1 MEYIKYELGAYNLNV
16 IKTNNF
22 KTVRVEVKFRNVVK
36 KEEITL
42 RNLLKMVL
50 IESTKKFDT
59 ERKFV
64 IESEELYDLK
74 LSSTSSRVGNF
85 TTLSFNLT
93 FLNEE
98 YTEKG
103 LHNKS
108 LDFLME
114 VLFNP
119 NVSNNK
125 FDSLSFNNCV
135 NKLEKSIMGRKDNK
149 TKYSIFALLQH
160 MGDYAYSY
168 DQYGYLSDLKNID
181 EAKLYEYYKKV
192 LMNDLVDVYV
202 IGNVDSN
209 EIKEYF
215 INNFKIN
222 SFKKEKTNALIDEV
236 LPRKRVKVF
245 KEEDVVNQTKI
256 AIGLR
261 FNDVSEYERKYVLYV
276 YNEILGGSGNSL
288 LFDTVREKNSLA
300 YYINSIA
307 QGYDNLL
314 IIYTGIDKD
323 RVDLGLKL
331 IKKTIKDIE
340 KGKFTLDMFN
350 NAVNMITSS
359 LKLSLETQ
367 PSVINNYYAMNIL
380 NSDDINTRISKFEK
394 VTKEDVINFSKKIKM
409 DTIFLL
415 EGDHNEED

>member
-1 MEYIKYELGAYNLNV
+1 MEYIRYELGAYNLNV

-74 LSSTSSRVGNF
+74 LSSTTSRVGNF

-222 SFKKEKTNALIDEV
+222 SFKKEKMNVLIDEV

-245 KEEDVVNQTKI
+245 KEEDDVNQTKI

-340 KGKFTLDMFN
+340 KGKFTSDMFN
-350 NAVNMITSS
+350 NAINMITSS

>member
-74 LSSTSSRVGNF
+74 LSSTTSRVGNF

-222 SFKKEKTNALIDEV
+222 SFKKEKMNVLIDEV

-245 KEEDVVNQTKI
+245 KEEDDVNQTKI

-340 KGKFTLDMFN
+340 KGKFTSDMFN
-350 NAVNMITSS
+350 NAINMITSS

-394 VTKEDVINFSKKIKM
+394 VTEEDVINFSKKIKM

>member
-1 MEYIKYELGAYNLNV
+1 MEYIRYELGAYNLNV

-93 FLNEE
+93 FLNEK

-340 KGKFTLDMFN
+340 KGKFTSDMFN
-350 NAVNMITSS
+350 NAINMITSS

-409 DTIFLL
+409 DTVFLL

>member
-222 SFKKEKTNALIDEV
+222 SFKKEKMNVLIDEV

-245 KEEDVVNQTKI
+245 KEEDAVNQTKI

-340 KGKFTLDMFN
+340 KGEFTSDMFN
-350 NAVNMITSS
+350 NAINMITSS

-367 PSVINNYYAMNIL
+367 SSVINNYYAMNIL

>member
-192 LMNDLVDVYV
+192 LINDLVDVYV

-209 EIKEYF
+209 EIREYF

-222 SFKKEKTNALIDEV
+222 SFKKEKMNVLIDEV

-245 KEEDVVNQTKI
+245 KEEDDVNQTKI

-340 KGKFTLDMFN
+340 KGKFTSDMFN
-350 NAVNMITSS
+350 NAINMITSS

>member
-222 SFKKEKTNALIDEV
+222 SFKKEKMNVLIDEV

-245 KEEDVVNQTKI
+245 KEEDAVNQTKI

-261 FNDVSEYERKYVLYV
+261 FNDVSEYERKYVLYL

-350 NAVNMITSS
+350 NAINMITSS

>member
-74 LSSTSSRVGNF
+74 LSSTSCRVGNF

-340 KGKFTLDMFN
+340 KGKFTSDMFN
-350 NAVNMITSS
+350 NAINMITSS

-415 EGDHNEED
+415 EGDYNEED

>member
-1 MEYIKYELGAYNLNV
+1 MEYIRYELGAYNLNV

-222 SFKKEKTNALIDEV
+222 SFKKEKMNVLIDEV

-245 KEEDVVNQTKI
+245 KEEDDVNQTKI

-340 KGKFTLDMFN
+340 KGKFTSDMFN
-350 NAVNMITSS
+350 NAINMITSS

-409 DTIFLL
+409 DTVFLL

>member
-209 EIKEYF
+209 EIREYF

-222 SFKKEKTNALIDEV
+222 SFKKEKMNVLIDEV

-245 KEEDVVNQTKI
+245 KEEDDVNQTKI

-340 KGKFTLDMFN
+340 KGKFTSDMFN
-350 NAVNMITSS
+350 NAINMITSS

-367 PSVINNYYAMNIL
+367 SSVINNYYAMNIL

>member
-1 MEYIKYELGAYNLNV
+1 MEYIRYELGAYNLNV

-222 SFKKEKTNALIDEV
+222 SFKKEKMNVLIDEV

-245 KEEDVVNQTKI
+245 KEEDAVNQTKI

-340 KGKFTLDMFN
+340 KGKFTSDMFN
-350 NAVNMITSS
+350 NAINMITSS

-415 EGDHNEED
+415 EGDYNEED

>member
-222 SFKKEKTNALIDEV
+222 SFKKEKMNVLIDEV

-245 KEEDVVNQTKI
+245 KEEDDVNQTKI

-367 PSVINNYYAMNIL
+367 SSVINNYYAMNIL

>member
-222 SFKKEKTNALIDEV
+222 SFKKEKMNVLIDEV

-245 KEEDVVNQTKI
+245 KEEDDVNQTKI

-340 KGKFTLDMFN
+340 KGKFTSDMFN

>member
-209 EIKEYF
+209 EIREYF

-222 SFKKEKTNALIDEV
+222 SFKKEKMNVLIDEV

-245 KEEDVVNQTKI
+245 KEEDDVNQTKI

-340 KGKFTLDMFN
+340 KGKFTSDMFN
-350 NAVNMITSS
+350 NAINMITSS

>member
-1 MEYIKYELGAYNLNV
+1 MEHIKYELGAYNLNV

-209 EIKEYF
+209 EIREYF

-222 SFKKEKTNALIDEV
+222 SFKKEKMNVLIDEV

-340 KGKFTLDMFN
+340 KGKFTSDMFN
-350 NAVNMITSS
+350 NAINMITSS

-367 PSVINNYYAMNIL
+367 SSVINNYYAMNIL

-415 EGDHNEED
+415 EGDYNEED

>member
-202 IGNVDSN
+202 IGNVDNN

-222 SFKKEKTNALIDEV
+222 SFKKEKMNVLIDEV

-245 KEEDVVNQTKI
+245 KEEDAVNQTKI

-340 KGKFTLDMFN
+340 KGKFTSDMFN
-350 NAVNMITSS
+350 NAINMITSS

-409 DTIFLL
+409 DTVFLL

>member
-222 SFKKEKTNALIDEV
+222 SFKKEKMNVLIDEV

-245 KEEDVVNQTKI
+245 KEEDAVNQTKI

>member
-209 EIKEYF
+209 EIREYF

-222 SFKKEKTNALIDEV
+222 SFKKEKMNVLIDEV

-245 KEEDVVNQTKI
+245 KEEDDVNQTKI

-409 DTIFLL
+409 DTVFLL

>member
-222 SFKKEKTNALIDEV
+222 SFKKEKMNVLIDEV

-245 KEEDVVNQTKI
+245 KEEDDVNQTKI

-340 KGKFTLDMFN
+340 KGKFTSNMFN
-350 NAVNMITSS
+350 NAINMITSS

-409 DTIFLL
+409 DTVFLL

>member
-222 SFKKEKTNALIDEV
+222 SFKKEKMNVLIDEV

-245 KEEDVVNQTKI
+245 KEEDDVNQTKI

-340 KGKFTLDMFN
+340 KGEFTSDMFN
-350 NAVNMITSS
+350 NAINMITSS

>member
-192 LMNDLVDVYV
+192 LINDLVDVYV

-209 EIKEYF
+209 EIREYF

-222 SFKKEKTNALIDEV
+222 SFKKEKMNVLIDEV

-245 KEEDVVNQTKI
+245 KEEDDVNQTKI

-340 KGKFTLDMFN
+340 KGKFTSDMFN
-350 NAVNMITSS
+350 NAINMITSS

-415 EGDHNEED
+415 EGDYNEED

>member
-222 SFKKEKTNALIDEV
+222 SFKKEKMNVLIDEV

-245 KEEDVVNQTKI
+245 KEEDAVNQTKI

-340 KGKFTLDMFN
+340 KGKFTSDMFN
-350 NAVNMITSS
+350 NAINMITSS

-380 NSDDINTRISKFEK
+380 NREAMNTRISKFEK
-394 VTKEDVINFSKKIKM
+394 VTEEDVINFSKKIKM

>member
-222 SFKKEKTNALIDEV
+222 SFKKEKMNVLIDEV

-245 KEEDVVNQTKI
+245 KEEDDVNQTKI

-340 KGKFTLDMFN
+340 KGEFTSDMFN
-350 NAVNMITSS
+350 NAINMITSS

-409 DTIFLL
+409 DTVFLL

>member
-1 MEYIKYELGAYNLNV
+1 MEYIRYELGAYNLNV

-74 LSSTSSRVGNF
+74 LSSTTSRVGNF

-192 LMNDLVDVYV
+192 LINDLVDVYV

-209 EIKEYF
+209 EIREYF

-222 SFKKEKTNALIDEV
+222 SFKKEKMNVLIDEV

-245 KEEDVVNQTKI
+245 KEEDDVNQTKI

-340 KGKFTLDMFN
+340 KGKFTSDMFN
-350 NAVNMITSS
+350 NAINMITSS

>member
-222 SFKKEKTNALIDEV
+222 SFKKEKMNVLIDEV

-245 KEEDVVNQTKI
+245 KEEDAVNQTKI

-340 KGKFTLDMFN
+340 KGKFTSDIFN
-350 NAVNMITSS
+350 NAINMITSS

-415 EGDHNEED
+415 EGDYNEED

>member
-222 SFKKEKTNALIDEV
+222 SFKKEKMNVLIDEV

-245 KEEDVVNQTKI
+245 KEEDDVNQTKI

-340 KGKFTLDMFN
+340 KGKFTSDMFN
-350 NAVNMITSS
+350 NAINMITSS

>member
-1 MEYIKYELGAYNLNV
+1 MEYIRYELGAYNLNV

-74 LSSTSSRVGNF
+74 LSSTTSRVGNF

-222 SFKKEKTNALIDEV
+222 SFKKEKMNVLIDEV

-245 KEEDVVNQTKI
+245 KEEDAVNQTKI

-340 KGKFTLDMFN
+340 KGEFTSDMFN
-350 NAVNMITSS
+350 NAINMITSS

-367 PSVINNYYAMNIL
+367 SSVINNYYAMNIL

>member
-50 IESTKKFDT
+50 VESTKKFDT

-222 SFKKEKTNALIDEV
+222 SFKKEKMNVLIDEV

-245 KEEDVVNQTKI
+245 KEEDDVNQTKI

-340 KGKFTLDMFN
+340 KGKFTSDMFN
-350 NAVNMITSS
+350 NAINMITSS

-409 DTIFLL
+409 DTVFLL

>member
-222 SFKKEKTNALIDEV
+222 SFKKEKMNVLIDEV

-245 KEEDVVNQTKI
+245 KEEDDVNQTKI

-415 EGDHNEED
+415 EGDYNEED

>member
-222 SFKKEKTNALIDEV
+222 SFKKEKMNVLIDEV

-245 KEEDVVNQTKI
+245 KEDDAVNQTKI

-340 KGKFTLDMFN
+340 KGKFTSDMFN
-350 NAVNMITSS
+350 NAINMITSS

>member
-209 EIKEYF
+209 EIREYF

-222 SFKKEKTNALIDEV
+222 SFKKEKMNVLIDEV

-245 KEEDVVNQTKI
+245 KEEDDVNQTKI

-340 KGKFTLDMFN
+340 KGKFTSDMFN
-350 NAVNMITSS
+350 NAINMITSS

-367 PSVINNYYAMNIL
+367 SSVINNYYAMNIL

-415 EGDHNEED
+415 EGDYNEED

>member
-74 LSSTSSRVGNF
+74 LSSTTSRVGNF

-215 INNFKIN
+215 INNFKI
-222 SFKKEKTNALIDEV
+222 
-236 LPRKRVKVF
+236 
-245 KEEDVVNQTKI
+245 
-256 AIGLR
+256 
-261 FNDVSEYERKYVLYV
+261 
-276 YNEILGGSGNSL
+276 
-288 LFDTVREKNSLA
+288 
-300 YYINSIA
+300 
-307 QGYDNLL
+307 
-314 IIYTGIDKD
+314 
-323 RVDLGLKL
+323 
-331 IKKTIKDIE
+331 
-340 KGKFTLDMFN
+340 
-350 NAVNMITSS
+350 
-359 LKLSLETQ
+359 
-367 PSVINNYYAMNIL
+367 
-380 NSDDINTRISKFEK
+380 
-394 VTKEDVINFSKKIKM
+394 
-409 DTIFLL
+409 
-415 EGDHNEED
+415 

>member
-1 MEYIKYELGAYNLNV
+1 MEYIRYELGAYNLNV

-192 LMNDLVDVYV
+192 LINDLVDVYV

-209 EIKEYF
+209 EIREYF

-245 KEEDVVNQTKI
+245 KEEDAVNQTKI

-340 KGKFTLDMFN
+340 KGKFTSDMFN

>member
-1 MEYIKYELGAYNLNV
+1 MEYIRYELGAYNLNV

-74 LSSTSSRVGNF
+74 LSSTTSRVGNF

-192 LMNDLVDVYV
+192 LINDLVDVYV

-209 EIKEYF
+209 EIREYF

-222 SFKKEKTNALIDEV
+222 SFKKEKMNVLIDEV

-245 KEEDVVNQTKI
+245 KEEDDVNQTKI

-340 KGKFTLDMFN
+340 KGKFTSDMFN
-350 NAVNMITSS
+350 NAINMITSS

-367 PSVINNYYAMNIL
+367 SSVINNYYAMNIL

>member
-1 MEYIKYELGAYNLNV
+1 MEYIRYELGAYNLNV

-340 KGKFTLDMFN
+340 KGKFTSDMFN
-350 NAVNMITSS
+350 NAINMITSS

>member
-74 LSSTSSRVGNF
+74 LSSTSIRVGNF

-222 SFKKEKTNALIDEV
+222 SFKKEKMNVLIDEV

-245 KEEDVVNQTKI
+245 KEEDDVNQTKI

-340 KGKFTLDMFN
+340 KGKFTSDMFN

-367 PSVINNYYAMNIL
+367 SSVINNYYAMNIL

-415 EGDHNEED
+415 EGDYNEED

>member
-149 TKYSIFALLQH
+149 TKYSIFTLLQH

-222 SFKKEKTNALIDEV
+222 SFKKEKMNVLIDEV

-245 KEEDVVNQTKI
+245 KEEDAVNQTKI

-288 LFDTVREKNSLA
+288 LFGTVREKNSLA

-340 KGKFTLDMFN
+340 KGKFTSDMFN
-350 NAVNMITSS
+350 NAINMITSS

>member
-93 FLNEE
+93 FLNEK

-340 KGKFTLDMFN
+340 KGKFTSDMFN
-350 NAVNMITSS
+350 NAINMITSS

>member
-209 EIKEYF
+209 EIKECF

-245 KEEDVVNQTKI
+245 KEEDAVNQTKI

-340 KGKFTLDMFN
+340 KGKFTSDMFN
-350 NAVNMITSS
+350 NAINMITSS

-367 PSVINNYYAMNIL
+367 SSVINNYYAMNIL

>member
-222 SFKKEKTNALIDEV
+222 SFKKEKMNVLIDEV

-245 KEEDVVNQTKI
+245 KEEDAVNQTKI

-340 KGKFTLDMFN
+340 KGEFTSDMFN
-350 NAVNMITSS
+350 NAINMITSS

-394 VTKEDVINFSKKIKM
+394 ITKEDVINFSKKIKM

>member
-209 EIKEYF
+209 EIREYF

-222 SFKKEKTNALIDEV
+222 SFKKEKMNVLIDEV

-245 KEEDVVNQTKI
+245 KEEDAVNQTKI

-340 KGKFTLDMFN
+340 KGKFTSDMFN

-367 PSVINNYYAMNIL
+367 SSVINNYYAMNIL

-415 EGDHNEED
+415 EGDYNEED